1 MNTLT
6 KFRLGAVSPHRRQH
20 AFTLAELMVV
30 VAVIALLLSI
40 GVAVGRSVYAHA
52 RKTLCKN
59 NLHQLGAIFHS
70 DDRVWS
76 GNVAA
81 GTRAEGEILT
91 ASRWMNHIYQ
101 QHDRSMNAL
110 LRCPNGEE
118 NDPLDTLDLLWIRQV
133 GNQGSANAGEFHTSI
148 GALLR
153 GSPGNYDEKLV
164 TDWQVAAYYQGTVH
178 TTGLAVTA
186 ADFLGVNGGK
196 EPEPNEILLFVDTCA
211 TLKITM
217 DLEAGSF
224 TAEPMMGRNVG
235 MSGSHHWLLYGDG
248 DMESWTDSV
257 VVQLTGYNNYTV
269 HEPRDVG
276 VLPRD
281 YGMNTLVYGRHNR
294 YEQLWMTEYNSEFL
308 NAKVFD
314 RDDPFDGE
322 DDNGEF
328 RVRHEGKMNYLTV
341 GGAVME
347 MTGEEMAAQFEL
359 IDEDPYSL
367 FAPGD

>member
-6 KFRLGAVSPHRRQH
+6 KFRLGASNPHRRQH

-59 NLHQLGAIFHS
+59 NLHQLGTIFHT

-76 GNVAA
+76 GNLAA
-81 GTRAEGEILT
+81 GTRPEGEILT

-101 QHDRSMNAL
+101 QRDKSMNAL

-133 GNQGSANAGEFHTSI
+133 GHQGSAHSGEFHTSL

-153 GSPGNYDEKLV
+153 GSKDARLV
-164 TDWQVAAYYQGTVH
+164 PDWQVAAYYQGTVYS
-178 TTGLAVTA
+178 TGLGVTA
-186 ADFLGVNGGK
+186 ADFIGVNGGEDL
-196 EPEPNEILLFVDTCA
+196 EPHEIIVFVDTCA

-217 DLEAGSF
+217 DMENGSF
-224 TAEPMMGRNVG
+224 TAEPMMGRNVN
-235 MSGSHHWLLYGDG
+235 MSGSNHWLLYGDG

-257 VVQLTGYNNYTV
+257 VVQLTGYNQHKV
-269 HEPRDVG
+269 HESRDVG

-294 YEQLWMTEYNSEFL
+294 YEQLWMTEYNSEFI
-308 NAKVFD
+308 NAKVLD

-328 RVRHEGKMNYLTV
+328 RVRHEGKINYLTV
-341 GGAVME
+341 SGAVME
-347 MTGEEMAAQFEL
+347 MTGEEMVAQFEM